1 MKNFFGGLICAVVLG
16 VVASCSGT
24 AGDYSKQNPSTEV
37 HGKIFSAIA
46 TENGIFFTVKKPD
59 DFTNGISHI
68 DFWESSGTGMEL
80 GQSDETQVVGL
91 YPLVKA
97 GKTYK
102 FYLYVYEK
110 QTENCLHEFL
120 QVDAIGG
127 LGEPIYD
134 LSSAAVN
141 LSCVNKVPSVEISGI
156 NTPELINGT
165 ITKSWLWYGFA
176 ATNAESVDSSERWLY
191 YNAPSIEGLEHIEL
205 GWFRTSFEATGKKNF
220 YVDTE
225 IRYSL
230 ENTIYTTSYC
240 IFKRATGFSNVAEYK

>member
-1 MKNFFGGLICAVVLG
+1 MKSFFRGLICVVLVG
-16 VVASCSGT
+16 AVFASCSGT

-110 QTENCLHEFL
+110 QTEIAFMNF
-120 QVDAIGG
+120 
-127 LGEPIYD
+127 
-134 LSSAAVN
+134 
-141 LSCVNKVPSVEISGI
+141 
-156 NTPELINGT
+156 
-165 ITKSWLWYGFA
+165 
-176 ATNAESVDSSERWLY
+176 
-191 YNAPSIEGLEHIEL
+191 
-205 GWFRTSFEATGKKNF
+205 FRLTQ
-220 YVDTE
+220 
-225 IRYSL
+225 
-230 ENTIYTTSYC
+230 
-240 IFKRATGFSNVAEYK
+240 